1 MELPGRKTS
10 LPRRCQADKYKC
22 VDEVVTI
29 CSMLGPG
36 ATDEH
41 FRLASMGLG
50 RQDARVAQ
58 NQLRAPHLSSQF
70 CCRTQAH
77 LFKGVSC
84 TIFLYKCFGV
94 WAFCTTYN
102 DIILTCIPN
111 CGIWEAKW
119 FSFQHLDKRWI
130 LLHIFGIYY
139 YYYIIITLLLHYY
152 YDYYHHYYYIIIT
165 TVYIHIHYT
174 IVYIYKLYVQY
185 IVNRTWMSQSSPLL
199 PPVIIFF
206 RGRVTSLL
214 RHVTLIHAQIRCRW
228 SYLLPSQRQRRWKS
242 LEWSC

>member
-77 LFKGVSC
+77 PFKGVSC
-84 TIFLYKCFGV
+84 TIFLFNCFGV
-94 WAFCTTYN
+94 WAFCTKYN

-130 LLHIFGIYY
+130 PLHILGIYIY
-139 YYYIIITLLLHYY
+139 YQYYHYYNIIITI
-152 YDYYHHYYYIIIT
+152 YIHT
-165 TVYIHIHYT
+165 LYNCMYVYI
-174 IVYIYKLYVQY
+174 
-185 IVNRTWMSQSSPLL
+185 
-199 PPVIIFF
+199 
-206 RGRVTSLL
+206 
-214 RHVTLIHAQIRCRW
+214 
-228 SYLLPSQRQRRWKS
+228 
-242 LEWSC
+242 